1 MQALKNPYD
10 DVALALK
17 CLQKYIKPLA
27 ARYGEL
33 FNSPTS
39 EFGFP
44 LSLLNKKIVLV
55 LAGGSGNGGHFDRV
69 ALSAITASL
78 LIAAKKTPK
87 TKSVSNVFVFD
98 QFESAVSEPLLIELS
113 KTRDLGVGMIFAG
126 TDAPSARKLM
136 DWKNMGEWMTPRTC
150 VVMHQNF
157 QLLKNDFLSSL
168 ASRFNEIEKL
178 PPGHAF
184 VWRGED
190 VQKISLNYREPKIF
204 KTSFICHITPPPP
217 EQLLT
222 PEPLLKIEQKSGAR
236 RKDKQVVVLYNRI
249 ENLEDSGGVFAH
261 PSSRGAKKQ
270 SRA

>member
-78 LIAAKKTPK
+78 LIAAKKNT
-87 TKSVSNVFVFD
+87 
-98 QFESAVSEPLLIELS
+98 
-113 KTRDLGVGMIFAG
+113 
-126 TDAPSARKLM
+126 
-136 DWKNMGEWMTPRTC
+136 
-150 VVMHQNF
+150 QN
-157 QLLKNDFLSSL
+157 
-168 ASRFNEIEKL
+168 
-178 PPGHAF
+178 
-184 VWRGED
+184 
-190 VQKISLNYREPKIF
+190 
-204 KTSFICHITPPPP
+204 
-217 EQLLT
+217 
-222 PEPLLKIEQKSGAR
+222 
-236 RKDKQVVVLYNRI
+236 
-249 ENLEDSGGVFAH
+249 
-261 PSSRGAKKQ
+261 KKRLQ
-270 SRA
+270 CFCF